1 MSEMEDTVTNEVVT
15 EAYDEIVV
23 LLSEDADA
31 DVTVGQDGL
40 LVHGELF
47 AFLDEDADLV
57 VALPEQRA
65 NDLLQRGVGRVYAD
79 PRHPDRHWVRI
90 SDMELWPELAQESH
104 TYVGEPSV
112 GAES

>member
-1 MSEMEDTVTNEVVT
+1 MTNEVVT
-15 EAYDEIVV
+15 EAYDAVVV
-23 LLSEDADA
+23 LLSGDPDA
-31 DVTVGQDGL
+31 DVTVGQEGL

-47 AFLDEDADLV
+47 AFLDEYDLV

-65 NDLLQRGVGRVYAD
+65 NDLLQRGVGRAYDA
-79 PRHPDRHWVRI
+79 PGHPGRHWVRI
-90 SDMELWPELAQESH
+90 SDIELWPELAQESH